1 MLKRIAYVAQ
11 EPFILEGSLL
21 DNFSFGNQVD
31 RKKLLAYCNAF
42 RLTHLVGHDEDLER
56 LITGNDLSVGEKQ
69 RIAFIRAL
77 LKSPDIILLDEMT
90 SNVDM
95 ETSQIMLNCMKEIA
109 KEKIVVC
116 ITHDQPIIDKAVH
129 VTVLRNG
136 KLYEQK
142 K

>member
-1 MLKRIAYVAQ
+1 M
-11 EPFILEGSLL
+11 
-21 DNFSFGNQVD
+21 
-31 RKKLLAYCNAF
+31 
-42 RLTHLVGHDEDLER
+42 
-56 LITGNDLSVGEKQ
+56 
-69 RIAFIRAL
+69 
-77 LKSPDIILLDEMT
+77 KSPDIILLDEMT

-95 ETSQIMLNCMKEIA
+95 ETSQIMFNCMKEIA